1 MDRRRRREIAF
12 DRYTFRRD
20 ARVRRSFARRAF
32 FRRRVGP
39 LSRTK
44 KEEAHC
50 NTSFVLGDRDKNGAW
65 LITFPGHPGGRRTG
79 DLTFDDVKKL
89 ARYLK
94 RRRGPRARLPTTPPL
109 FLLSKIRDPRSRLSS
124 TRETRRGSFA
134 KFVVRGLQVRKTRK
148 RKGRGEE

>member
-1 MDRRRRREIAF
+1 MAS
-12 DRYTFRRD
+12 FRL
-20 ARVRRSFARRAF
+20 RSLHFSSRRARSSF
-32 FRRRVGP
+32 VRATRIFSTTCGTPFANEKGRR
-39 LSRTK
+39 
-44 KEEAHC
+44 AHC

-109 FLLSKIRDPRSRLSS
+109 FLLSKIRDPRSRRSS

-134 KFVVRGLQVRKTRK
+134 SSSFEVYR
-148 RKGRGEE
+148 

>member
-1 MDRRRRREIAF
+1 MAS
-12 DRYTFRRD
+12 FRL
-20 ARVRRSFARRAF
+20 RSLHFSSRRARSSF
-32 FRRRVGP
+32 VRATRIFSTTCGTPFANEKGRR
-39 LSRTK
+39 
-44 KEEAHC
+44 AHC

-94 RRRGPRARLPTTPPL
+94 RRRGPRARLPTMPPL
-109 FLLSKIRDPRSRLSS
+109 FLLSKISALIDARN
-124 TRETRRGSFA
+124 ETWQFC